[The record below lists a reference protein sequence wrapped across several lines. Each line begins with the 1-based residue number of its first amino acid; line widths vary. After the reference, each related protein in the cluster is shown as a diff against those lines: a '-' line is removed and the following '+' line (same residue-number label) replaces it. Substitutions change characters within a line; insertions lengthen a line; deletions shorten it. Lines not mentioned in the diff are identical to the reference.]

1 LRLRALLRLALLLS
15 TLGIAL
21 IASANATE
29 PILADLLESER
40 NTIEVFRR
48 AGDSVVFVTNKALR
62 RDFLSTNI
70 SEVPQGAGSGFLWD
84 TDGHVVTNFH
94 VVQGGQAFSVM
105 LSDGSIREAKLIG
118 VEPRKD
124 IAVLHFNTDGLELS
138 SLPIGHSGPLI
149 VGQKVLAIGNPFG
162 LDRTLT
168 TGIISALGREIPAPG
183 GFVID
188 DVIQTDASIN
198 PGNSGGPLLD
208 SAGRLIG
215 VNTAIFSPTGASA
228 GIGMAI
234 PVDTVARIVPQLI
247 RYGEVRRAGLG
258 ITALSDHVVR
268 SWGFDGVVIRQV
280 VVGSKA
286 ASAGLRGIRFDRN
299 GRLVSADVIQA
310 IDGIAIHNFA
320 DLANALDGRS
330 PGEEVEV
337 SISRNGQK
345 RLIRVPLTRVGR

>member
-1 LRLRALLRLALLLS
+1 LLGLCLATLSNFDARAAEPALD
-15 TLGIAL
+15 
-21 IASANATE
+21 
-29 PILADLLESER
+29 DLLPSER

-48 AGDSVVFVTNKALR
+48 ARDSVVFVTNKALQ
-62 RDFLSTNI
+62 RDRFSTNI
-70 SEVPQGAGSGFLWD
+70 SEVPRGTGSGFLWD
-84 TDGHVVTNFH
+84 GAGHVVTNYH
-94 VVQGGQAFSVM
+94 VIEGGQTFSVT
-105 LSDGSIREAKLIG
+105 LSDGSIREARLIG

-124 IAVLHFNTDGLELS
+124 LAVLHFDTSDLDVS
-138 SLPIGHSGPLI
+138 ALPLGRSEPLI

-208 SAGRLIG
+208 SSGRLIG
-215 VNTAIFSPTGASA
+215 VNTAIFSPSGASA

-247 RYGEVRRAGLG
+247 RFGEVRRAGLG
-258 ITALSDHVVR
+258 LTAVADHVAR
-268 SWGFDGVVIRQV
+268 SWGVEGIVIRQV
-280 VVGSKA
+280 LPGSQA
-286 ASAGLRGIRFDRN
+286 ERSGLQSIRFDPS

-310 IDGIAIHNFA
+310 IDGRPVRSFA
-320 DLANALDGRS
+320 DLANSLDNRKAN
-330 PGEEVEV
+330 EVVAV
-337 SISRNGQK
+337 SILRGSQQ
-345 RLIRVPLTRVGR
+345 LEIRVKLSRLDR